1 MAWRMRHGWIPRLAG
16 LNARYEL
23 HMKEANFDE
32 RFESSPEYSSDYR
45 VDDSFGSDNTG
56 SVQTATELDAES
68 AFDQSSDQSSGQGSG
83 QAPDLGPCLYLGAA
97 GQRCYR
103 RAVKDGFCALHQPG
117 AAAIRRVVKPAK
129 WVAAIGGI
137 VGVLWPYIY
146 DFLHELFR
154 IFHPR

>member
-1 MAWRMRHGWIPRLAG
+1 MRHGWIPRLAG

-68 AFDQSSDQSSGQGSG
+68 AFDQSSDQSSGQGSGQGSG

>member
-1 MAWRMRHGWIPRLAG
+1 MRHGWIPRLAG